1 MRCRTDRDS
10 RGRRHSLRQPTR
22 SINKKI
28 YTYSEGICE
37 TGHVR
42 RKPGA
47 LVPLELAILELAA
60 ARGGKPFHGFEL
72 AKALA
77 AAHGSRGLTAHG
89 TLYKALGRLADQE
102 LLEDEWEDPEIAL
115 REGRPRRRL
124 YRLTGAGV
132 HRLAQEKPQATTP
145 TSQAAFA

>member
-1 MRCRTDRDS
+1 M
-10 RGRRHSLRQPTR
+10 
-22 SINKKI
+22 
-28 YTYSEGICE
+28 
-37 TGHVR
+37 R

-47 LVPLELAILELAA
+47 LVPLELAILELGA
-60 ARGGKPFHGFEL
+60 ARGGNPFHGFEL

-77 AAHGSRGLTAHG
+77 AADGSRALTAHG
-89 TLYKALGRLADQE
+89 TLYKALGRLADQG

-124 YRLTGAGV
+124 YRITGAGA
-132 HRLAQEKPQATTP
+132 HRLAQERRQATTP